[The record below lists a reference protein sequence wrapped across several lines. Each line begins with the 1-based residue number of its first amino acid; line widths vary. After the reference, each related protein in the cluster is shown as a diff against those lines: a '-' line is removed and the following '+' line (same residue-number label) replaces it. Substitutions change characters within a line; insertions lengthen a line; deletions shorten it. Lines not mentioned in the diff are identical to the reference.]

1 MFESRDGIQ
10 DGQGWSPSPVT
21 FGTEREP
28 VRRIALTGESCP
40 VPSAWQCAGKSARFL
55 NEGGAGRRGAYVK
68 TEFKIPGDSLRC
80 KENSGVCS
88 VRQKIKQ
95 GRAGQLAPCQLVLL
109 WRNIK

>member
-1 MFESRDGIQ
+1 MVASAAPPQAENLAEQ
-10 DGQGWSPSPVT
+10 DSL
-21 FGTEREP
+21 F
-28 VRRIALTGESCP
+28 
-40 VPSAWQCAGKSARFL
+40 

-68 TEFKIPGDSLRC
+68 TEFKTPGDSLRC